1 MGISVKQVVVVA
13 LVAPLMAACVKTSN
27 YHRDLAQTR
36 AQIAQEK
43 QERAA
48 ADSAQNTDL
57 AGVKTDLQGVKTDV
71 QGLRNDLQNM
81 RTEFGAKITALE
93 SAIQFDVPV
102 NFAFDDATVRDQ
114 DRAALD
120 RFASVVEKYYPG
132 SKITVEGFADPAGTN
147 RYNVALSQRRASA
160 VRDYLVGKGVATTD
174 LKTVGY
180 GKSRLV
186 VPKASRDDPGAEQN
200 RRVTFVIETKSD
212 NGAAPGTKTT
222 ASVAGGSEVAG
233 R

>member
-1 MGISVKQVVVVA
+1 MVISVKQVVVIG
-13 LVAPLMAACVKTSN
+13 LVAPLMAACVKTGN
-27 YHRDLAQTR
+27 YRRDLAQTR
-36 AQIAQEK
+36 AQISQEK

-48 ADSAQNTDL
+48 ADSSQNSDL
-57 AGVKTDLQGVKTDV
+57 AGVKTDVQGLKTDV
-71 QGLRNDLQNM
+71 QGLRNDLQNL

-132 SKITVEGFADPAGTN
+132 AKLTIEGFADPAGTT
-147 RYNVALSQRRASA
+147 RYNLGLSERRATS
-160 VRDYLVGKGVATTD
+160 VRDYLVSKGVATTD
-174 LKTVGY
+174 MKTVGY
-180 GKSRLV
+180 GKARLV
-186 VPKASRDDPGAEQN
+186 VPKASHDDPGAEQN

-212 NGAAPGTKTT
+212 NATN
-222 ASVAGGSEVAG
+222 AS
-233 R
+233 